1 MVLAG
6 LLLLL
11 MGWSS
16 LKAKTGEE
24 NPDVYQYLRM
34 FSDVLNIVQDNYV
47 EKVDLKKLMYGAVSG
62 MLRELDPHS
71 SFLKPE
77 EYKELQVETKGKFGG
92 LGIEITMRDGV
103 LTVVSPLEGTPADK
117 AGIQAGDQIIKID
130 DQPTQDMSLT
140 EAVQKM
146 RGPKGTKVKLTV
158 IRKGER
164 KPLEFELT
172 RDTIS
177 IQSVKWRTLE
187 PGYGYVRISSF
198 QSGTA
203 SDLRKALDQLESDN
217 HPLQGLVLD
226 LRNDPGGLLDQAVE
240 VADEFINEG
249 LIVYTGG
256 RLENQKMR
264 FEAHKNSKPRN
275 YPIVVLVNSGSASAS
290 EIVAGA
296 LQDHKRAII
305 LGEPTFGKGSV
316 QTVIPLSDGS
326 ALRLTTSL
334 YYTPS
339 GRSIQAKGIE
349 PDILVKRETPPKT
362 EEEGADELRRIR
374 EKDLPR
380 HMENQKAGTGRLQVG
395 SNPTRDAKD
404 AGTGQPAQKGPG
416 FAQGLQNHGTDE
428 LQMILKNHGSDGFQ
442 GFPQEK
448 EEGNKSVSPPW
459 GGSRRLVGGACLFGR
474 AHILGKEHQTG
485 ASANRRA
492 LSRNGNPLP
501 ERLLTIGKP
510 PGPKRRRSPAERPG
524 MSKRRA
530 RGARKAHFRRPG
542 TYETQRP
549 PREGSS

>member
-1 MVLAG
+1 MLKKRQKLIVLLAVLV
-6 LLLLL
+6 LLS
-11 MGWSS
+11 MGWTS
-16 LKAKTGEE
+16 LRAKTSEE
-24 NPDVYQYLRM
+24 NPDIYQYLRL

-47 EKVDLKKLMYGAVSG
+47 EKADVKKLIYGAVSG

-92 LGIEITMRDGV
+92 LGIEITMRDGI

-117 AGIQAGDQIIKID
+117 AGIQAGDQIVRID

-146 RGPKGTKVKLTV
+146 RGPKGTKVKLTI

-164 KPLEFELT
+164 KPLDFELV

-177 IQSVKWRTLE
+177 IQSVKWRNLE
-187 PGYGYVRISSF
+187 SGYGYIRISSF

-203 SDLRKALDQLESDN
+203 ADLRKALDQLESEN

-264 FEAHKNSKPRN
+264 FEAHKNNKARSF
-275 YPIVVLVNSGSASAS
+275 PIVVLVNAGSASAS

-296 LQDHKRAII
+296 LQDHKRAIV

-316 QTVIPLSDGS
+316 QTVIPLNDGS

-349 PDILVKRETPPKT
+349 PDILVKREVPPKT
-362 EEEGADELRRIR
+362 DEEATDEIRRIR

-380 HMENQKAGTGRLQVG
+380 HMENQKPDSGTPRSG
-395 SNPTRDAKD
+395 
-404 AGTGQPAQKGPG
+404 GTQMETQKMLE
-416 FAQGLQNHGTDE
+416 QDNQL
-428 LQMILKNHGSDGFQ
+428 
-442 GFPQEK
+442 
-448 EEGNKSVSPPW
+448 
-459 GGSRRLVGGACLFGR
+459 
-474 AHILGKEHQTG
+474 
-485 ASANRRA
+485 RRA
-492 LSRNGNPLP
+492 LD
-501 ERLLTIGKP
+501 LLKGYKIMGQ
-510 PGPKRRRSPAERPG
+510 
-524 MSKRRA
+524 MSVK
-530 RGARKAHFRRPG
+530 
-542 TYETQRP
+542 
-549 PREGSS
+549 

>member
-1 MVLAG
+1 LNYDFKKDEELSMLKKRKKQIVVLAVLV
-6 LLLLL
+6 LLLA
-11 MGWSS
+11 GWTSI
-16 LKAKTGEE
+16 KAKTGEE
-24 NPDVYQYLRM
+24 NPDVYQYLRL

-47 EKVDLKKLMYGAVSG
+47 EKADLKKLMYGAVSG

-92 LGIEITMRDGV
+92 LGIEITMRDNI

-117 AGIQAGDQIIKID
+117 AGIQAGDQIVRID

-146 RGPKGTKVKLTV
+146 RGPKGTKVKITI

-164 KPLEFELT
+164 KPLDFELI

-187 PGYGYVRISSF
+187 PGYGYVRVSSF
-198 QSGTA
+198 QSGTGA
-203 SDLRKALDQLESDN
+203 DLRKALDQLESDN
-217 HPLQGLVLD
+217 HPLLGLVLD

-264 FEAHKNSKPRN
+264 FEARKNSKPRN
-275 YPIVVLVNSGSASAS
+275 FPVVVLVNSGSASAS

-296 LQDHKRAII
+296 LQDHKRAIV

-316 QTVIPLSDGS
+316 QTVIPLNDGS

-349 PDILVKRETPPKT
+349 PDILVKKEVPPKT
-362 EEEGADELRRIR
+362 DEEGADEIRRIR

-380 HMENQKAGTGRLQVG
+380 HMENQKPD
-395 SNPTRDAKD
+395 S
-404 AGTGQPAQKGPG
+404 
-416 FAQGLQNHGTDE
+416 
-428 LQMILKNHGSDGFQ
+428 
-442 GFPQEK
+442 
-448 EEGNKSVSPPW
+448 
-459 GGSRRLVGGACLFGR
+459 GGSKSLAPQ
-474 AHILGKEHQTG
+474 I
-485 ASANRRA
+485 
-492 LSRNGNPLP
+492 
-501 ERLLTIGKP
+501 
-510 PGPKRRRSPAERPG
+510 
-524 MSKRRA
+524 
-530 RGARKAHFRRPG
+530 
-542 TYETQRP
+542 ETQKMLEQDNQLR
-549 PREGSS
+549 RGLDLLKGYKIMGQMGFK